1 MFFLKLI
8 FSILLCLPLIYLVFL
23 LVRQLVKNV
32 NEKHQEK

>member
-8 FSILLCLPLIYLVFL
+8 FSILLCLPLIYLIFL

-32 NEKHQEK
+32 NEKHQ